1 VTRWAAIARRIRVPV
16 GFAFAAVYL
25 WLAKPS
31 ATSICAGAFLI
42 TAGLAIRAL
51 ASGHVRKNEQL
62 ITSGPYAHVRH
73 PLYLGSLIM
82 AAGFSLA
89 ARSWW
94 IALMTI
100 LIFVIIYVPVM
111 LAEEAFL
118 RQRFPQFEDYALAV
132 PRLWPRLTSFPSGQG
147 SFSWKL
153 YCQHREYN
161 ALMGS
166 VAMLVA
172 LAVKLLRNFN

>member
-16 GFAFAAVYL
+16 GFAFAALYL

-31 ATSICAGAFLI
+31 VMSICAGAILI
-42 TAGLAIRAL
+42 VAGLATRAL

-62 ITSGPYAHVRH
+62 TTSGPYAYTRH
-73 PLYLGSLIM
+73 PLFLGSLIM
-82 AAGFSLA
+82 ASGFALA
-89 ARSWW
+89 SRSWW
-94 IALMTI
+94 IALMTA
-100 LIFVIIYVPVM
+100 LIFLIIYVPVM
-111 LAEEAFL
+111 LAEETFL
-118 RQRFPQFEDYALAV
+118 RQHFPQFEDYATSV
-132 PRLWPRLTSFPSGQG
+132 PRLWPRLKSLTSGQG

-166 VAMLVA
+166 VAMMVV
-172 LAVKLLRNFN
+172 LAVKLLRNSN

>member
-1 VTRWAAIARRIRVPV
+1 V
-16 GFAFAAVYL
+16 GFAFAALYL

-31 ATSICAGAFLI
+31 VMSICAGAILI
-42 TAGLAIRAL
+42 VAGLATRAL

-62 ITSGPYAHVRH
+62 TTSGPYAYTRH

-82 AAGFSLA
+82 ASGFALA
-89 ARSWW
+89 SRSWW
-94 IALMTI
+94 IALMTA
-100 LIFVIIYVPVM
+100 LIFLIIYVPVM

-118 RQRFPQFEDYALAV
+118 RQRFPQFEDYARAV
-132 PRLWPRLTSFPSGQG
+132 RRLWPRLTPFPSGQG

-161 ALMGS
+161 AVMGS

-172 LAVKLLRNFN
+172 LAVKLLRNSN

>member
-1 VTRWAAIARRIRVPV
+1 MTKWAAIARRIRVPV
-16 GFAFAAVYL
+16 GFAFAALYL

-31 ATSICAGAFLI
+31 VISICAGLVLI
-42 TAGLAIRAL
+42 ITGLTIRAF

-62 ITSGPYAHVRH
+62 TTSGPYAHTRH

-100 LIFVIIYVPVM
+100 LIFVTIYLPVM
-111 LAEEAFL
+111 LSEETFL
-118 RQRFPQFEDYALAV
+118 RQKFPEFEDYANSV
-132 PRLWPRLTSFPSGQG
+132 PRLWPRLTSFTSGQG

-153 YCQHREYN
+153 YSQHREYN

-166 VAMLVA
+166 VAILVA
-172 LAVKLLRNFN
+172 LAVKLLRNSN

>member
-1 VTRWAAIARRIRVPV
+1 V
-16 GFAFAAVYL
+16 GFAFAALYS

-31 ATSICAGAFLI
+31 VTSICAGGVLI
-42 TAGLAIRAL
+42 ISGLAIRAL

-62 ITSGPYAHVRH
+62 TTSGPYGYTRH

-82 AAGFSLA
+82 ASGFALA

-94 IALMTI
+94 IALITA
-100 LIFVIIYVPVM
+100 LIFLIIYVPVV
-111 LAEEAFL
+111 LAEETFL
-118 RQRFPQFEDYALAV
+118 RQHFPQFEDYANSV
-132 PRLWPRLTSFPSGQG
+132 PRLWPRLTSFTSGQG

-153 YCQHREYN
+153 YSQHREYN

-166 VAMLVA
+166 ATMLIA
-172 LAVKLLRNFN
+172 LAVKLLRNSN

>member
-1 VTRWAAIARRIRVPV
+1 VTKWAAIARRIRVPV
-16 GFAFAAVYL
+16 GFAFAALYL

-31 ATSICAGAFLI
+31 VTSICAGLVLI
-42 TAGLAIRAL
+42 ITGLTIRAF

-62 ITSGPYAHVRH
+62 TTSGPYAHTRH

-94 IALMTI
+94 IVLMTI

-111 LAEEAFL
+111 LSEETFL
-118 RQRFPQFEDYALAV
+118 RQKFPQFEDYANSV
-132 PRLWPRLTSFPSGQG
+132 PRLWPRLTSFTSGQG
-147 SFSWKL
+147 SFSWRL
-153 YCQHREYN
+153 YSQHREYN
-161 ALMGS
+161 ALVGS
-166 VAMLVA
+166 VAILVA
-172 LAVKLLRNFN
+172 LAVKLLRNSN

>member
-1 VTRWAAIARRIRVPV
+1 MTRWAAIARRIRVPV

-31 ATSICAGAFLI
+31 APSICAGAFLI

-118 RQRFPQFEDYALAV
+118 RQRFPQFEAYARAV
-132 PRLWPRLTSFPSGQG
+132 PRLWPRLTPFPSGQG

-166 VAMLVA
+166 AAMLVA
-172 LAVKLLRNFN
+172 MAVKLLRNFN

>member
-1 VTRWAAIARRIRVPV
+1 MTRWAVIARRIRVPV
-16 GFAFAAVYL
+16 GFAFAALYL

-31 ATSICAGAFLI
+31 VTSICAGTVLI
-42 TAGLAIRAL
+42 ITGLTIRTL
-51 ASGHVRKNEQL
+51 ASGHVQKNEQL
-62 ITSGPYAHVRH
+62 TTSGPYAHTRH

-82 AAGFSLA
+82 ATGFSLA
-89 ARSWW
+89 ARSWG

-100 LIFVIIYVPVM
+100 LIFLIIYVPVM
-111 LAEEAFL
+111 LAEETFL
-118 RQRFPQFEDYALAV
+118 RRKFPQFEDYALSV
-132 PRLWPRLTSFPSGQG
+132 PRLWPRLTSFSSGQG

-166 VAMLVA
+166 VAILVA
-172 LAVKLLRNFN
+172 LAVKLLRNSN

>member
-1 VTRWAAIARRIRVPV
+1 VTKWAAIARRIRVPV
-16 GFAFAAVYL
+16 GFAFAAVYS
-25 WLAKPS
+25 WLANPS
-31 ATSICAGAFLI
+31 ATSICAGFVVI
-42 TAGLAIRAL
+42 IMGLAIRAL

-62 ITSGPYAHVRH
+62 TTSGPYGYIRH

-100 LIFVIIYVPVM
+100 LIFLIIYVPVM
-111 LAEEAFL
+111 LAEEEFL
-118 RQRFPQFEDYALAV
+118 RQRFPQFESYANSV
-132 PRLWPRLTSFPSGQG
+132 SRLWPRLKPFTSGEG

-161 ALMGS
+161 ALVGS
-166 VAMLVA
+166 IAMLLA
-172 LAVKLLRNFN
+172 LAIKLLRNSN

>member
-1 VTRWAAIARRIRVPV
+1 MTKWAAIARRIRVPV
-16 GFAFAAVYL
+16 GFAFAALYL
-25 WLAKPS
+25 WLATPS
-31 ATSICAGAFLI
+31 VTSICAGSVLI
-42 TAGLAIRAL
+42 ITGLAIRAL

-62 ITSGPYAHVRH
+62 TTSGPYAHTRH

-89 ARSWW
+89 SQSWW
-94 IALMTI
+94 IALMTV
-100 LIFVIIYVPVM
+100 LIFLIIYVPVM
-111 LAEEAFL
+111 LAEEASL
-118 RQRFPQFEDYALAV
+118 RQRFSQFEDYSRAV
-132 PRLWPRLTSFPSGQG
+132 PRLWPRLTSLTSGQG

-166 VAMLVA
+166 VAMMVV
-172 LAVKLLRNFN
+172 LAVKLLRNSN

>member
-1 VTRWAAIARRIRVPV
+1 MTRWAAIARRIRVPV
-16 GFAFAAVYL
+16 GFAFAALYL

-31 ATSICAGAFLI
+31 VTSICAGGVLI
-42 TAGLAIRAL
+42 ISGLAIRAL

-62 ITSGPYAHVRH
+62 TTSGPYGYTRH

-82 AAGFSLA
+82 ASGFALA

-94 IALMTI
+94 IALMTT
-100 LIFVIIYVPVM
+100 LIFLIIYVPVM
-111 LAEEAFL
+111 LAEETFL
-118 RQRFPQFEDYALAV
+118 RQRFPQFEDYASAV
-132 PRLWPRLTSFPSGQG
+132 PRLWLRSSAFSYGQG

-161 ALMGS
+161 ALVGS
-166 VAMLVA
+166 VAMMVV
-172 LAVKLLRNFN
+172 LAVKLLRNSN

>member
-1 VTRWAAIARRIRVPV
+1 MIKWAAIARRIRVPL
-16 GFAFAAVYL
+16 GFAFAALYL

-31 ATSICAGAFLI
+31 VTSICAGAVLI
-42 TAGLAIRAL
+42 VSGLAIRAL

-62 ITSGPYAHVRH
+62 TTSGPYAYTRH

-82 AAGFSLA
+82 ASGFALA

-94 IALMTI
+94 IALVTV
-100 LIFVIIYVPVM
+100 LIFLIIYVPVM
-111 LAEEAFL
+111 LAEETFL
-118 RQRFPQFEDYALAV
+118 RQRFPQFEDYAGAV
-132 PRLWPRLTSFPSGQG
+132 PRLGLRSSAFSYGQG

-161 ALMGS
+161 ALVGS
-166 VAMLVA
+166 VAMMVVLA
-172 LAVKLLRNFN
+172 LKLLRNSN

>member
-1 VTRWAAIARRIRVPV
+1 MTKWAAIARRIRVPV
-16 GFAFAAVYL
+16 GFAFAALYL

-31 ATSICAGAFLI
+31 VTSICAGSVLI
-42 TAGLAIRAL
+42 TTGLAIRAA

-62 ITSGPYAHVRH
+62 TTSGPYAHTRH

-100 LIFVIIYVPVM
+100 LIFLVIYVPVM
-111 LAEEAFL
+111 LAEETFL
-118 RQRFPQFEDYALAV
+118 RQKFPQFQDYADGV
-132 PRLWPRLTSFPSGQG
+132 PRLWPRLTSFSSDHG

-153 YCQHREYN
+153 YGQHREYN

-166 VAMLVA
+166 VAMLAA
-172 LAVKLLRNFN
+172 LAVKLLRNSN

>member
-1 VTRWAAIARRIRVPV
+1 V
-16 GFAFAAVYL
+16 GFAFAALYV
-25 WLAKPS
+25 WLAQPNVAS
-31 ATSICAGAFLI
+31 VCAGLVLI
-42 TAGLAIRAL
+42 ITGLTIRAV

-62 ITSGPYAHVRH
+62 ATSGPYAHTRH

-94 IALMTI
+94 IALMTT

-111 LAEEAFL
+111 LAEEEFL
-118 RQRFPQFEDYALAV
+118 RQKFPQFEDYASEV
-132 PRLWPRLTSFPSGQG
+132 PRLWPRLKSFTSGQG

-153 YCQHREYN
+153 YSQHREYN

-166 VAMLVA
+166 AAILAA
-172 LAVKLLRNFN
+172 LAVKLLRNSK

>member
-1 VTRWAAIARRIRVPV
+1 MNRWAAIARRIRVPV

-31 ATSICAGAFLI
+31 ALSICGGSVLI
-42 TAGLAIRAL
+42 ITGLAIRVL

-62 ITSGPYAHVRH
+62 TTSGPYAHTRH

-82 AAGFSLA
+82 AVGFSLA

-118 RQRFPQFEDYALAV
+118 RQRFLQFEDYARAV
-132 PRLWPRLTSFPSGQG
+132 PRLWPRLTPFSSGQG

-166 VAMLVA
+166 VAILVA
-172 LAVKLLRNFN
+172 LAVKLLRNFS

>member
-1 VTRWAAIARRIRVPV
+1 VTKWAAIARRIRVPL
-16 GFAFAAVYL
+16 GFAFAALYL

-31 ATSICAGAFLI
+31 ITSICAGAVLI
-42 TAGLAIRAL
+42 VSGLVIRAL

-62 ITSGPYAHVRH
+62 TTSGPYAYTRH

-82 AAGFSLA
+82 ASGFALA

-94 IALMTI
+94 IALMTA
-100 LIFVIIYVPVM
+100 LIFLIIYVPVM
-111 LAEEAFL
+111 LAEETFL
-118 RQRFPQFEDYALAV
+118 RQRFRQFEDYAGAV
-132 PRLWPRLTSFPSGQG
+132 PRLGLRLSASGYRQG

-161 ALMGS
+161 ALVGS
-166 VAMLVA
+166 VAMMVV
-172 LAVKLLRNFN
+172 LAVKLLRNSN

>member
-16 GFAFAAVYL
+16 GFAFAALYL

-31 ATSICAGAFLI
+31 TASICTGSVLI
-42 TAGLAIRAL
+42 ITGLAIRAL

-62 ITSGPYAHVRH
+62 TTSGPYAHTRH

-100 LIFVIIYVPVM
+100 LIFLIIYVPVM

-118 RQRFPQFEDYALAV
+118 RQRFPQFQDYARAV

-147 SFSWKL
+147 SFSRKL
-153 YCQHREYN
+153 YRQHREYN
-161 ALMGS
+161 ALVGS
-166 VAMLVA
+166 VAMLIA
-172 LAVKLLRNFN
+172 LAFKLLRNSN

>member
-1 VTRWAAIARRIRVPV
+1 VTKWAAIARRIRVPV
-16 GFAFAAVYL
+16 GFAFAALYL
-25 WLAKPS
+25 WLAKPRV
-31 ATSICAGAFLI
+31 TSICAGTVLI
-42 TAGLAIRAL
+42 IMGLAIRAL
-51 ASGHVRKNEQL
+51 ASGHVRKNERL
-62 ITSGPYAHVRH
+62 TTSGPYAHTRH

-82 AAGFSLA
+82 ATGFSLA

-100 LIFVIIYVPVM
+100 LIFVVIYVPVM
-111 LAEEAFL
+111 LAEEMVL
-118 RQRFPQFEDYALAV
+118 RQRFPEFEDYARAV
-132 PRLWPRLTSFPSGQG
+132 PRLWPRLTPLSSGQG
-147 SFSWKL
+147 SFSSKL

-172 LAVKLLRNFN
+172 LAVKLLRNSN

>member
-1 VTRWAAIARRIRVPV
+1 MTKWAAIARRIRVPV
-16 GFAFAAVYL
+16 GFVFAALYL

-31 ATSICAGAFLI
+31 VTSICVGAILI
-42 TAGLAIRAL
+42 IAGLAIRAL

-62 ITSGPYAHVRH
+62 TTSGPYGYTRH

-82 AAGFSLA
+82 ASGFSLA
-89 ARSWW
+89 SHSWW
-94 IALMTI
+94 IALMTA
-100 LIFVIIYVPVM
+100 LIFLIIYVPVL
-111 LAEEAFL
+111 LAEETFL
-118 RQRFPQFEDYALAV
+118 RQHFPQFEDYANAV
-132 PRLWPRLTSFPSGQG
+132 PRLWPRLTSLASGQG

-166 VAMLVA
+166 VAMMVV
-172 LAVKLLRNFN
+172 LAVKLLRNSN

>member
-16 GFAFAAVYL
+16 GFAFAALYL

-31 ATSICAGAFLI
+31 ATSICAGSVLI
-42 TAGLAIRAL
+42 ITGLAIRAL

-62 ITSGPYAHVRH
+62 TTSGPYAYTRH

-100 LIFVIIYVPVM
+100 LIFATIYTPVM
-111 LAEEAFL
+111 LAEETFL
-118 RQRFPQFEDYALAV
+118 RQRFPHFDDYARAV
-132 PRLWPRLTSFPSGQG
+132 PRLWPRLTSFTSGRG

-166 VAMLVA
+166 VVILVV
-172 LAVKLLRNFN
+172 LAVKLLRNSN

>member
-1 VTRWAAIARRIRVPV
+1 
-16 GFAFAAVYL
+16 L
-25 WLAKPS
+25 WLATPS
-31 ATSICAGAFLI
+31 VTSICAGSVLI
-42 TAGLAIRAL
+42 ITGLAIRAL

-62 ITSGPYAHVRH
+62 TTSGPYAHTRH

-89 ARSWW
+89 SQSWW
-94 IALMTI
+94 IALMTV
-100 LIFVIIYVPVM
+100 LIFLIIYVPVM

-118 RQRFPQFEDYALAV
+118 RQRFSQFEDYSRAV
-132 PRLWPRLTSFPSGQG
+132 PRLWPRLTSFTSGQG

-166 VAMLVA
+166 MAMLVA
-172 LAVKLLRNFN
+172 LAVKLLRNSN

>member
-1 VTRWAAIARRIRVPV
+1 VTKWAAIARRIRVPV

-31 ATSICAGAFLI
+31 ATSICAGSVLI
-42 TAGLAIRAL
+42 IMGLAIRAL
-51 ASGHVRKNEQL
+51 ASGHVQKNEQL
-62 ITSGPYAHVRH
+62 TTSGPYAHTRH

-82 AAGFSLA
+82 GTGFSLA

-100 LIFVIIYVPVM
+100 LIFLIIYVPVM
-111 LAEEAFL
+111 LAEEIFL
-118 RQRFPQFEDYALAV
+118 RQRFSQFEDYALSV
-132 PRLWPRLTSFPSGQG
+132 PRLWPRLTSFTSGQG

-161 ALMGS
+161 ALMGF
-166 VAMLVA
+166 VVMLVA
-172 LAVKLLRNFN
+172 LAIKLLRNSN

>member
-1 VTRWAAIARRIRVPV
+1 MTRWAAIARRIRVPV
-16 GFAFAAVYL
+16 GFAFAALYS

-31 ATSICAGAFLI
+31 VTSICAGGVLI
-42 TAGLAIRAL
+42 ISGLAIRAL

-62 ITSGPYAHVRH
+62 TTSGPYGYTRH

-82 AAGFSLA
+82 ASGFALA

-94 IALMTI
+94 IALITA
-100 LIFVIIYVPVM
+100 LIFLIIYVPVM
-111 LAEEAFL
+111 LSEETFL
-118 RQRFPQFEDYALAV
+118 RQRFPQFEDYANSV
-132 PRLWPRLTSFPSGQG
+132 PRLWPRLTSFTSGQG

-153 YCQHREYN
+153 YSQHREYN

-166 VAMLVA
+166 ATMLIA
-172 LAVKLLRNFN
+172 LAVKLLRNSN